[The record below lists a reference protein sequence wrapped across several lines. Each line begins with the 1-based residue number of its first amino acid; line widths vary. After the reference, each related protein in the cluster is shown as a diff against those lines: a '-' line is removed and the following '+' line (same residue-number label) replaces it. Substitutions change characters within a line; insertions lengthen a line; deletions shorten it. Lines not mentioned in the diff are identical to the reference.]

1 MLRYG
6 SKKRD
11 KPLAN
16 LYTINIT
23 KLAQKDLDRLSDNDF
38 ELVDKRIQTLATD
51 PRPRGCVKLKGS
63 KTDFYRV
70 RQGRFRIIYEIL
82 DAELVVTV
90 IEVAD
95 RKEVYR

>member
-1 MLRYG
+1 MYTVKI
-6 SKKRD
+6 SKS
-11 KPLAN
+11 
-16 LYTINIT
+16 
-23 KLAQKDLDRLSDNDF
+23 AQKDLDKLPDRDF
-38 ELVDKRIQTLATD
+38 EFVDKRIQTLATD

-70 RQGRFRIIYEIL
+70 RQGRFRIIYEIF
-82 DAELVVTV
+82 DAELIVNV

>member
-1 MLRYG
+1 M
-6 SKKRD
+6 
-11 KPLAN
+11 
-16 LYTINIT
+16 YTIKIS
-23 KLAQKDLDRLSDNDF
+23 KSAQKDLDKLPDRDF
-38 ELVDKRIQTLATD
+38 ELVDKRIQALATV

-82 DAELVVTV
+82 DTELIVNL

-95 RKEVYR
+95 RKEAYR